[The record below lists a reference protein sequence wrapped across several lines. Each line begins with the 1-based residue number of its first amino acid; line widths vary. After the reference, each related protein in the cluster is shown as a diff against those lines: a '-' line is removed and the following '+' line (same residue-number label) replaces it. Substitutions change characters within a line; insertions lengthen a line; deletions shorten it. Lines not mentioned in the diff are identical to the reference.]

1 MDSII
6 DFLVK
11 NNSAVITILVIILI
25 FIGLG
30 IFLVAKHWKI
40 FKSLFTLTENIPLI
54 LSNQEQIKNQHVLM
68 SDQVRKIAAETI
80 PNGSNQIR
88 LVYDKI
94 DVIANNVETI
104 MECQAVSNM
113 EFEARLEVDK
123 TPIFKCDEKG
133 RCTFANSS
141 LCHLFDTTQ
150 DQMLGEGWGGFIIPR
165 DVDKAFK
172 DWHRFIAQKGIEIEA
187 DYCIRTQSGILKEIR
202 YKAVAKYSK
211 EGDLKFII
219 GTAWEKKDNKMERP

>member
-68 SDQVRKIAAETI
+68 SDQVPVMKFVSQIKSLLKVNATLKGFAGGQFISSISAKRYSVPSLSKYLIVCT
-80 PNGSNQIR
+80 PFSN
-88 LVYDKI
+88 
-94 DVIANNVETI
+94 
-104 MECQAVSNM
+104 
-113 EFEARLEVDK
+113 
-123 TPIFKCDEKG
+123 
-133 RCTFANSS
+133 
-141 LCHLFDTTQ
+141 
-150 DQMLGEGWGGFIIPR
+150 
-165 DVDKAFK
+165 
-172 DWHRFIAQKGIEIEA
+172 
-187 DYCIRTQSGILKEIR
+187 
-202 YKAVAKYSK
+202 VAKPQTVIPVRVQKVPINLLQHLATSFSFNKNNISK
-211 EGDLKFII
+211 YLNWFLLHL
-219 GTAWEKKDNKMERP
+219 